1 MDADVMSTFL
11 FHERIQANLSMRKRV
26 LKLTE
31 AAREANLL
39 AAAQTYAH
47 ASGLAPDWG
56 TGAISRKARVLLPG
70 EARVECCVAELELFE
85 LFREKLFPV
94 EDDEMIHQALKN
106 VLSTTAD
113 DVLEVDLTFLALPQ
127 SVFSAAHLE
136 QLLAVIRADAPLPP
150 AATLSVLDG
159 LVEELGF
166 VNMQKYMQITAPHRV
181 TRAIQQ
187 SQSER
192 QRASHSDSREK
203 RALVL
208 CSATLP
214 SDCWRVYSMRISGR
228 WTDQGWG
235 NTNINKVEIRA
246 VTARAGLVYVQL
258 HSVDWKSDKSRTE
271 VSFGGTQLGQGLDEE
286 DEQVRK
292 NLDLEG
298 AESLLEIL
306 TEGDLVQITM
316 GCVGWSGHRAQA
328 EDTRLE
334 IEYFP
339 YAV

>member
-1 MDADVMSTFL
+1 
-11 FHERIQANLSMRKRV
+11 
-26 LKLTE
+26 
-31 AAREANLL
+31 
-39 AAAQTYAH
+39 
-47 ASGLAPDWG
+47 
-56 TGAISRKARVLLPG
+56 
-70 EARVECCVAELELFE
+70 
-85 LFREKLFPV
+85 
-94 EDDEMIHQALKN
+94 
-106 VLSTTAD
+106 
-113 DVLEVDLTFLALPQ
+113 
-127 SVFSAAHLE
+127 
-136 QLLAVIRADAPLPP
+136 
-150 AATLSVLDG
+150 
-159 LVEELGF
+159 
-166 VNMQKYMQITAPHRV
+166 
-181 TRAIQQ
+181 
-187 SQSER
+187 
-192 QRASHSDSREK
+192 
-203 RALVL
+203 
-208 CSATLP
+208 
-214 SDCWRVYSMRISGR
+214 MRISGR